1 MSKLGQLSM
10 VLGLLGLLLIA
21 AMMSGLI
28 RSERWTISNLEV
40 SAEYQRVSAE
50 QIRTTIANSA
60 ERSFF
65 RLNTAQIQ
73 QQLMDIPWV
82 RKVQVSKRWPDT
94 LKVKVWEHQAV
105 AVWNQETLLNESG
118 EIFQVH
124 AIDSMRHLPLLVGP
138 ADNAQQMLSDYQRLN
153 QLLVPT
159 GVEIARADMSER
171 GGWVLVLRN
180 GLEVVLGSEKM
191 DARLLRFADTWGALL
206 KKSGRLPESVD
217 LRYTNGY
224 VVRWR
229 EQQLPVDIEGEVV
242 S

>member
-1 MSKLGQLSM
+1 MGKLGQLSII
-10 VLGLLGLLLIA
+10 LGLLGLLLVA

-28 RSERWTISNLEV
+28 RSDRWTISNLEV

-50 QIRTTIANSA
+50 QIRTTIAA
-60 ERSFF
+60 MQERSFF
-65 RLNTAQIQ
+65 RLDIKRIK
-73 QQLMDIPWV
+73 QQLMEIPWV

-105 AVWNQETLLNESG
+105 AVWNEEALLNESG

-124 AIDSMRHLPLLVGP
+124 AVNSMQHLPLLSGP
-138 ADNAQQMLSDYQRLN
+138 EDSAQNMLTDYQRLN

-171 GGWVLVLRN
+171 GGWILVLRN

-191 DARLLRFADTWGALL
+191 DARLLRFADTWGELL
-206 KKSGRLPESVD
+206 KQSGRLPESVD

-229 EQQLPVDIEGEVV
+229 EQQIPVDVEGEVL